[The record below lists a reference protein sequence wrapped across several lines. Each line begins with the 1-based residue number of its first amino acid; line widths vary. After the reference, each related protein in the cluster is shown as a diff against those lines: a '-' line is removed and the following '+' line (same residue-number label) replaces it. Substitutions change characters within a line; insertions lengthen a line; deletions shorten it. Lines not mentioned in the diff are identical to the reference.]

1 MLLCSHFVVQ
11 ARQGILLHLFHHVQ
25 LMPLLLINI
34 LAVYQH
40 PHRVIFLP
48 AEDMGSNAHPVIR
61 LSVCSDHEIILQI
74 VSSVLKGF
82 QHFIRM
88 EGTDISLPVFLFDLL
103 LGNDAQGLVKGYVR
117 RCPQTSKICGSSFA
131 GCLVMGQAPQTYVR
145 WKCIR

>member
-34 LAVYQH
+34 LAVHQH

-48 AEDMGSNAHPVIR
+48 AENVGSDAHPVIR
-61 LSVCSDHEIILQI
+61 LSVCGDHEVILQI

-82 QHFIRM
+82 QHVVRM
-88 EGTDISLPVFLFDLL
+88 EGTDISLPVFLLDLL
-103 LGNDAQGLVKGYVR
+103 LGNDAQGLVKGYGGAPR
-117 RCPQTSKICGSSFA
+117 LSKYAEVASLA
-131 GCLVMGQAPQTYVR
+131 AWLWVMSNS
-145 WKCIR
+145 